1 MPLNMGMLRKRGH
14 AGAARA
20 TQLRAGRP
28 ECASVAKGQGAS
40 FVVVGKIPA
49 NRSCGPGKIT

>member
-1 MPLNMGMLRKRGH
+1 MVMLRKRGH

-28 ECASVAKGQGAS
+28 ECTSVAKGQGAG

-49 NRSCGPGKIT
+49 NRSRGPGKIT